1 MEVVRYGTE
10 VRAGY
15 ECFCAGFGYV
25 CLFAFYLFLCL
36 FLHLLTLLFRK
47 NMPSADGYF
56 SRLLHSCLGSTSFHL

>member
-15 ECFCAGFGYV
+15 ECFCTGFGYG

-47 NMPSADGYF
+47 NMPS
-56 SRLLHSCLGSTSFHL
+56 LLQ

>member
-1 MEVVRYGTE
+1 MVRYGTE

-15 ECFCAGFGYV
+15 ECFCTGFG

-47 NMPSADGYF
+47 NMPSA
-56 SRLLHSCLGSTSFHL
+56 TSVDCYTRAWEALRFTYNN